1 MTTVVFYEK
10 PGCRNNT
17 RQKVLLSESGHTVI
31 ARSLLTEPWTAETL
45 RPFFG
50 DKPVAEWFNRAAPAV
65 RDGLI
70 TPESFTEEAALAA
83 MLAEPLLI
91 RRPLMEADGR
101 KVVGFDQAGV
111 DAWIGL
117 SQDGQSLR
125 ETCPKLENPADPHVC
140 GDGNHP

>member
-1 MTTVVFYEK
+1 MTRVLFYEK

-17 RQKVLLSESGHTVI
+17 RQKELLLASGHDVV
-31 ARSLLTEPWTAETL
+31 AKSLLTEPWTAESL

-50 DKPVAEWFNRAAPAV
+50 DKPVAEWFNRASPKV
-65 RDGLI
+65 KEGI
-70 TPESFTEEAALAA
+70 VVPETFDEASAIQA

-101 KVVGFDQAGV
+101 KAVGFDAGAV

-117 SQDGQSLR
+117 SADGKPVR
-125 ETCPKLENPADPHVC
+125 ETCPRI
-140 GDGNHP
+140 DGGACDDGHSH